1 MLQTFWFF
9 GRKDYNDVFLFYYLY
24 IMKPFVTCLWFNGN
38 GMEATE
44 YYTNIF
50 PNSSLWETV
59 FFDESNPH
67 WITGSVMT
75 VEFSLNGIPFV
86 ALNGGPE
93 FQFTPAT
100 SFIISCKDQE
110 EIDFYYR
117 HLSAVPEAEV
127 CGWVTDKFWVS
138 WQIVPEN
145 LKELMRSPKAME
157 VLLGMKRFDIA
168 QLEALMNIHK

>member
-1 MLQTFWFF
+1 
-9 GRKDYNDVFLFYYLY
+9 
-24 IMKPFVTCLWFNGN
+24 
-38 GMEATE
+38 
-44 YYTNIF
+44 
-50 PNSSLWETV
+50 
-59 FFDESNPH
+59 
-67 WITGSVMT
+67 MT

-127 CGWVTDKFWVS
+127 CGWVTDKF
-138 WQIVPEN
+138 
-145 LKELMRSPKAME
+145 
-157 VLLGMKRFDIA
+157 
-168 QLEALMNIHK
+168 